1 MRRHRVVM
9 VVAGA
14 AAVWCA
20 AQLAATAAPTAG
32 AVARAGTWRTAIEVP
47 GVGSLNTGGKASVT
61 SVSCRSAGN
70 CTAGGFYLDR
80 SFHARAFVVSETKGT
95 WAKAI
100 KVPGLGTLPA
110 GGGDDVKSVSCATA
124 LNCAAIG
131 TYAGSTGVQDF
142 VVSKKNGTWRNA
154 IEVPGFGALNKHG
167 ALGNGSV
174 SCASPGNCTA
184 AGGYQDGSFRYQVF
198 VVSETNGTWRKAIE
212 VPGLGTLNAGGGA
225 DVESVSCAT
234 AGNCAAIGTY
244 ADGTWG
250 NAIEVPGLATL
261 NAGGDAVIFSVSCA
275 SAGNCAAGGFYTDG
289 AGQTQAFVVSQV
301 NGTWRNAI
309 EVPGLRW
316 LNTGG
321 DAAVDSVSCASAG
334 NCVAGGGY
342 HTDAYHSQAFVVRE
356 TNGTWRRAFKVHGSG
371 SLNLGGLAN
380 ADSVSCTSA
389 GNCAAGGDY
398 TDGAGQAQTFV
409 ASETAGTW
417 RTAIEVPGSRTL
429 PAGRFGSDALVSC
442 ATAGNCAAGLTYTD
456 AIGTQQAFVVSQVNG
471 TWRNAIEI
479 PGLRTLNAGGD
490 ASITS
495 VSCSSMG
502 TCAAGGSYTDGAGH
516 TQAFVV
522 SQA

>member
-1 MRRHRVVM
+1 MRQRRVMM

-32 AVARAGTWRTAIEVP
+32 ALTRAGTWRTAIEVP
-47 GVGSLNTGGKASVT
+47 GVGSLNAGGKASVT
-61 SVSCRSAGN
+61 SASCRSAGN

-80 SFHARAFVVSETKGT
+80 SFRARAFVVSQTKGT

-100 KVPGLGTLPA
+100 KVPGLGALPA
-110 GGGDDVKSVSCATA
+110 GGGDEVLSVSCATA
-124 LNCAAIG
+124 PSCAAIG
-131 TYAGSTGVQDF
+131 FYAGSTGVQDF
-142 VVSKKNGTWRNA
+142 VVSKKNGRWGNA

-184 AGGYQDGSFRYQVF
+184 AGGYQDGSFRFQVF
-198 VVSETNGTWRKAIE
+198 VVSETNGIWRSAIE
-212 VPGLGTLNAGGGA
+212 VPGLGTLNGGG
-225 DVESVSCAT
+225 
-234 AGNCAAIGTY
+234 NAA
-244 ADGTWG
+244 
-250 NAIEVPGLATL
+250 P
-261 NAGGDAVIFSVSCA
+261 FSVSCA
-275 SAGNCAAGGFYTDG
+275 SAGNCAAGGLYKDR
-289 AGQTQAFVVSQV
+289 AGHTQAFVVSQV

-309 EVPGLRW
+309 EVPGLRS

-342 HTDAYHSQAFVVRE
+342 HTDANHSQAFVVRE
-356 TNGTWRRAFKVHGSG
+356 TIGTWRRAFKVPGSG
-371 SLNLGGLAN
+371 SLNLGGLAS
-380 ADSVSCTSA
+380 ADSVSCTSV
-389 GNCAAGGDY
+389 GTCAAGGDY

-442 ATAGNCAAGLTYTD
+442 ATGGNCAAGLTYTAD
-456 AIGTQQAFVVSQVNG
+456 TGAQQAFVASETNG
-471 TWRNAIEI
+471 TWRIAIEI
-479 PGLRTLNAGGD
+479 PGLGTLNVGGN

-495 VSCSSMG
+495 VSCSSAG

>member
-1 MRRHRVVM
+1 MRRRRVVM

-32 AVARAGTWRTAIEVP
+32 AVARTGTWRTAIEVP
-47 GVGSLNTGGKASVT
+47 GVGSLNAGGKASIT

-100 KVPGLGTLPA
+100 KVPGLGALPA

-124 LNCAAIG
+124 PNCAAIG
-131 TYAGSTGVQDF
+131 NYAGSTGVQDF
-142 VVSKKNGTWRNA
+142 VVSKKNGTWRTA

-184 AGGYQDGSFRYQVF
+184 VGGYQDGSFRYQVF
-198 VVSETNGTWRKAIE
+198 VVSETNGTWGNAIE
-212 VPGLGTLNAGGGA
+212 VPGLGTLNAG
-225 DVESVSCAT
+225 E
-234 AGNCAAIGTY
+234 NAA
-244 ADGTWG
+244 
-250 NAIEVPGLATL
+250 P
-261 NAGGDAVIFSVSCA
+261 FSVSCA
-275 SAGNCAAGGFYTDG
+275 SAGNCAVGGLYTDR
-289 AGQTQAFVVSQV
+289 AGHAQAFVVSQV
-301 NGTWRNAI
+301 NGSWRNAV
-309 EVPGLRW
+309 EVPGLRS
-316 LNTGG
+316 LNAGG
-321 DAAVDSVSCASAG
+321 DAAVVSVSRASAG
-334 NCVAGGGY
+334 SCVAGGDY
-342 HTDAYHSQAFVVRE
+342 HTDANHSQAFVVRE
-356 TNGTWRRAFKVHGSG
+356 TNGTWRRAFKVPGSG

-380 ADSVSCTSA
+380 TDSVSCTSA

-409 ASETAGTW
+409 ASEMAGTW

-429 PAGRFGSDALVSC
+429 PAGRFGSDSLVSC

-456 AIGTQQAFVVSQVNG
+456 DIGTHQAFVASQVNG
-471 TWRNAIEI
+471 TWRRAFRV
-479 PGLRTLNAGGD
+479 PGLGTLNAGGN

-495 VSCSSMG
+495 VSCAPAG
-502 TCAAGGSYTDGAGH
+502 NCAAGGSYADGAGH